1 MKAALIFSGAT
12 PILILTSYP
21 YLYDDRFI
29 EKLCHKGINKFIAF
43 EVPLETAK
51 ARYGNRFDIIMQD
64 LGDTEDIRVL
74 DYDGHTAFQNFSFK
88 ELGEPFEYEQ

>member
-29 EKLCHKGINKFIAF
+29 EKLCNKGIKKFIAF
-43 EVPLETAK
+43 EVSLETAK
-51 ARYGNRFDIIMQD
+51 ARYGNRYDIVMQD
-64 LGDTEDIRVL
+64 LADTEDIRVL
-74 DYDGHTAFQNFSFK
+74 DYDGHTAFQNFSFE
-88 ELGEPFEYEQ
+88 ELGEPFEYEK

>member
-1 MKAALIFSGAT
+1 MIAALIFSGSA

-29 EKLCHKGINKFIAF
+29 EKLGQKGINKFVAF
-43 EVPLETAK
+43 EVSTETAK
-51 ARYGNRFDIIMQD
+51 TRYGNRYDIILQD
-64 LGDTEDIRVL
+64 LGDSEDMRVL

-88 ELGEPFEYEQ
+88 ELGEPFEYEK